1 MLESVRIV
9 FIGLVQLFILV
20 MPNTKHLACQFFKI
34 LLNQLVM
41 ILGGVF

>member
-20 MPNTKHLACQFFKI
+20 MPNTKHLACQFYKA

-41 ILGGVF
+41 IFDGAF